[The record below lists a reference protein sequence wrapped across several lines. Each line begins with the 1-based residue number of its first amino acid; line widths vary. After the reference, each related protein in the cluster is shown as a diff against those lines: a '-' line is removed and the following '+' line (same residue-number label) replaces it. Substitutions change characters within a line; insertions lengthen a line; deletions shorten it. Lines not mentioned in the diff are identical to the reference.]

1 MAGSLS
7 DRLRSI
13 VRPSAVPVVS
23 PDSTTQKERAG
34 GGKATSLTSG
44 HVASAAAILGGSLAG
59 SAIVVDRLYE
69 ADARH
74 GRTRVGDIVDTI
86 AESLTSGGGRPLGL
100 ADGLSRLMFLDLE
113 TTGLAGGAGTQA
125 FLIGCASFE
134 GRAIRIRQ
142 FVLPGFEY
150 ERDVLKEF
158 ADFSSRHGTL
168 VTFNGR
174 TFDSPLI
181 ETRFLFHRLPF
192 PLEGVPHLD
201 MLHSSRRLWR
211 TRPTTAGQDPEQ
223 VSCSLSIL
231 EKDIAGLHRIGDVP
245 GFEIPSR
252 YFQFIRDGDARPL
265 EAVMEHNRL
274 DLISTAAV
282 MARVL
287 TLIERGPS
295 ATSNAPECLGLAR
308 LYERGG
314 STANAEV
321 ALLYAID
328 LARLVGTEPEAHGE
342 ALRRLAWLRRRARRP
357 HEAAQAW
364 SALAALPGCRSSWRR
379 EAREALA
386 IFHEHRSHDL
396 GQARSLVL
404 DVLNDDVEGR
414 RRADAVYRLQRIER
428 KLSVREQ
435 GGLLAALDATLSS
448 GD

>member
-1 MAGSLS
+1 
-7 DRLRSI
+7 
-13 VRPSAVPVVS
+13 
-23 PDSTTQKERAG
+23 
-34 GGKATSLTSG
+34 
-44 HVASAAAILGGSLAG
+44 
-59 SAIVVDRLYE
+59 
-69 ADARH
+69 
-74 GRTRVGDIVDTI
+74 
-86 AESLTSGGGRPLGL
+86 
-100 ADGLSRLMFLDLE
+100 
-113 TTGLAGGAGTQA
+113 
-125 FLIGCASFE
+125 
-134 GRAIRIRQ
+134 
-142 FVLPGFEY
+142 VLPGFEH
-150 ERDVLKEF
+150 ERDLLKEF

-181 ETRFLFHRLPF
+181 ETRYLFHRLPF
-192 PLEGVPHLD
+192 PLEAVPHLD

-308 LYERGG
+308 LYERAG

-321 ALLYAID
+321 ALLHAID